1 MGKAARKHR
10 EGFVM
15 TETKYIFPKQ
25 PQSVA
30 VLAFIAVLL
39 FVLSR
44 RKFYD
49 LLNNTDGEDF
59 LAYY

>member
-1 MGKAARKHR
+1 MARPSLAEKDIL
-10 EGFVM
+10 
-15 TETKYIFPKQ
+15 TPSETIEY
-25 PQSVA
+25 
-30 VLAFIAVLL
+30 

-59 LAYY
+59 LAYYGILAPRRTQADSSCSL

>member
-30 VLAFIAVLL
+30 ALVFIAVLL
-39 FVLSR
+39 HI
-44 RKFYD
+44 
-49 LLNNTDGEDF
+49 NDGTN
-59 LAYY
+59 AKK